1 MTSFEFGSLQ
11 SMLLHLLYLDTP
23 LTFNISSPAKYDGTG
38 RHFAFPFEMAPFMG
52 ELLNFGGVY
61 LFLAFVK
68 EYNINQL
75 RGGISIPFH
84 DLKRPEF
91 LWFMDARLFTTLRHF
106 WKGQEL
112 ECHRFLCRFFFWFL
126 CIICF

>member
-1 MTSFEFGSLQ
+1 MMGLEDILPF
-11 SMLLHLLYLDTP
+11 LLKWP
-23 LTFNISSPAKYDGTG
+23 LF
-38 RHFAFPFEMAPFMG
+38 RG

-75 RGGISIPFH
+75 RGGISIPLH

-91 LWFMDARLFTTLRHF
+91 LWIMDAGLFTTLRHF

-112 ECHRFLCRFFFWFL
+112 ECHSLLCGYFLLVFVYHIYIY
-126 CIICF
+126 IIYIYIFVAWWLMVVVSKLAYDQNESL

>member
-1 MTSFEFGSLQ
+1 MMGLEDILPF
-11 SMLLHLLYLDTP
+11 LLKWP
-23 LTFNISSPAKYDGTG
+23 L
-38 RHFAFPFEMAPFMG
+38 FMG

-75 RGGISIPFH
+75 RGGISIPLH

-91 LWFMDARLFTTLRHF
+91 RWDMDARLFTTLRHF

-112 ECHRFLCRFFFWFL
+112 ECHRFFMSFFLLVFVYYIF
-126 CIICF
+126 IIYILYNIYIYVHLLLGGSW